1 VFVPEHVHSI
11 RLRLPNYCVSG
22 DQFRLLTGWWLEGS
36 AVAGNSTTHGRS
48 VTDKVIA
55 ILMAFSQGSVHSL
68 TEIAAE
74 AAIPLPTAHRLVGEL
89 TACRLLDRTMDG
101 HYQPGVAIRDLGTVP
116 PSMPTL
122 EERGPWVL
130 EDLSMATGT
139 LVRLGRLDTDSMT
152 VAYIEK
158 KPGRRP
164 VSDFHPAARLPAHA
178 CASGK
183 ILLAFAPPEIP
194 ELVISRGLRAYTSST
209 LTRPDQFRKSLATT
223 RLTGI
228 GVCCAELRDDSYA
241 VAIPVSD
248 WWGSVIAA
256 MEMTAHDPFT
266 LRTYSPVLAVA
277 ARCLSRELGYEPA
290 ASVEVV

>member
-1 VFVPEHVHSI
+1 
-11 RLRLPNYCVSG
+11 
-22 DQFRLLTGWWLEGS
+22 
-36 AVAGNSTTHGRS
+36 
-48 VTDKVIA
+48 
-55 ILMAFSQGSVHSL
+55 
-68 TEIAAE
+68 
-74 AAIPLPTAHRLVGEL
+74 
-89 TACRLLDRTMDG
+89 
-101 HYQPGVAIRDLGTVP
+101 
-116 PSMPTL
+116 
-122 EERGPWVL
+122 
-130 EDLSMATGT
+130 MATGT

-277 ARCLSRELGYEPA
+277 ARCLSRELDTNRPRPWRWSRKSTPRDLRSTLGGHCCGQVSAPPEAHGCRQALRQRRSRKGRKA
-290 ASVEVV
+290 AFGGQV